1 LFVLP
6 AALVFLPQYLYWRKV
21 YGEALVTAVPL
32 LMNWTKPHFLG
43 FLFSTWQGAIL
54 WSPVIALGI
63 VGLRWIEDRSL
74 RWALWLAILLEIY
87 VCAATADWWG
97 SASCGARRLVVI
109 APLVGLGLGLGHE
122 HGFKRRVGFLP
133 PRVRIILRYGV
144 VVLALLWNLR
154 LTQYYAAGLLP
165 RNPGNPQDY
174 LRDYP
179 PSDWRARPWGLWDYG
194 RFAAE
199 IATAERRMWK

>member
-1 LFVLP
+1 MLP